1 MEDEQVT
8 YAKHRKKKR
17 SNLKCEFMEGGR
29 EESRSRSDDLPD
41 DSGGV
46 IVERLNKKGNYLR

>member
-1 MEDEQVT
+1 M
-8 YAKHRKKKR
+8 KG

-29 EESRSRSDDLPD
+29 EESRSRSDDLFD

-46 IVERLNKKGNYLR
+46 ILERFNEKGNYFR